1 MSESFRTT
9 PSDQPWSSSASPGNG
24 YQSAFG
30 DKRSSDEDA
39 GEAGKVVLAGILGG
53 LLSAAGYLIYRRLP
67 DEQTGPASHSS
78 THDAPTAHY
87 GAAPKLQHLALLGSL
102 FRGRICVGAGLQVE
116 R

>member
-9 PSDQPWSSSASPGNG
+9 PSDQPWSSSSSPGNG

-30 DKRSSDEDA
+30 GDKHSSDEDA

-67 DEQTGPASHSS
+67 DEQRDRLHTQVR
-78 THDAPTAHY
+78 TM
-87 GAAPKLQHLALLGSL
+87 LQQ
-102 FRGRICVGAGLQVE
+102 RITELRQNFNI
-116 R
+116 

>member
-9 PSDQPWSSSASPGNG
+9 PSDQPWSTSSPGNG

-30 DKRSSDEDA
+30 EKHSSDEAA

-67 DEQTGPASHSS
+67 DEQRERLHAQARSMV
-78 THDAPTAHY
+78 
-87 GAAPKLQHLALLGSL
+87 QE
-102 FRGRICVGAGLQVE
+102 RITEL
-116 R
+116 RRNFNI

>member
-9 PSDQPWSSSASPGNG
+9 PSDQPWSSSSSPGNG

-30 DKRSSDEDA
+30 DKRSSDDDA

-67 DEQTGPASHSS
+67 DEQRDRLHNQVRTM
-78 THDAPTAHY
+78 
-87 GAAPKLQHLALLGSL
+87 LQQ
-102 FRGRICVGAGLQVE
+102 RITELRQNFNI
-116 R
+116 